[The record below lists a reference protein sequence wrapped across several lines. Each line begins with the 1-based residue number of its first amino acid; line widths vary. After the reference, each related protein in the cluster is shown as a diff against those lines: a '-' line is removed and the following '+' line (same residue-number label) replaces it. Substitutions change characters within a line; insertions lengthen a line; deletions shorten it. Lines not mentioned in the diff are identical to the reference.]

1 MGFVSKIDDIPG
13 QVITA
18 VTGVLLGIVAALILF
33 RVAENMDE
41 GLAWF

>member
-1 MGFVSKIDDIPG
+1 MSELVGISRAAGV
-13 QVITA
+13 
-18 VTGVLLGIVAALILF
+18 GVLLGIVAALILF